1 MSTIVTRTGK
11 GSSLTYAE
19 ADANF
24 TNLNTDKWQD
34 SNIASTTTKAT
45 PVDADLAPIIDSA
58 ASNVRKVVSWANI
71 KATLKTYFDTIYS
84 TIALS
89 GNNTWT
95 GTQTFRDNKLEVTDD
110 LDTTKKLTLQASGI
124 TTATTRTWTV
134 GNYSGIPA
142 VPTNEG
148 TSNQLLTSAGAG
160 NQPTWV
166 TPSASTAI
174 AGSIVQ
180 VVNTQTG
187 AASTGTTVIPADDT
201 IPQNTEGDQY
211 MSLAITPTSATNK
224 LKITVVVHGT
234 EVANPANYWTAA
246 LFQDST
252 SNALAASSGYGF
264 SAGGPSSCTFVHY
277 MTAGTTSSTT
287 FKVRAGCTAGTFA
300 FNGDSSTGARL
311 YGGVCASSITIEE
324 IKV

>member
-24 TNLNTDKWQD
+24 TNLNTDKWED
-34 SNIASTTTKAT
+34 SNVASTTTKTT

-71 KATLKTYFDTIYS
+71 KATLKTYFDTLYG
-84 TIALS
+84 ALTS
-89 GNNTWT
+89 NNTWT

-110 LDTTKKLTLQASGI
+110 SDTTKKLTLQASGI
-124 TTATTRTWTV
+124 TTATTRTWTI

-148 TSNQLLTSAGAG
+148 TSNQLLVSAGAG
-160 NQPTWV
+160 AQPTWT
-166 TPSASTAI
+166 TPSASTAP

-180 VVNTQTG
+180 VVNTQTS

-211 MSLAITPTSATNK
+211 MSLAVTPTSATNK

-234 EVANPANYWTAA
+234 EISNPVNYWTAA

-252 SNALAASSGYGF
+252 ANALAASSGYSF
-264 SAGGPSSCTFVHY
+264 STGGPSSCTFVHY
-277 MTAGTTSSTT
+277 MTAGTTSATT
-287 FKVRAGCTAGTFA
+287 FKVRAGLSAAGTFA
-300 FNGDSSTGARL
+300 FNGDSNTGARL